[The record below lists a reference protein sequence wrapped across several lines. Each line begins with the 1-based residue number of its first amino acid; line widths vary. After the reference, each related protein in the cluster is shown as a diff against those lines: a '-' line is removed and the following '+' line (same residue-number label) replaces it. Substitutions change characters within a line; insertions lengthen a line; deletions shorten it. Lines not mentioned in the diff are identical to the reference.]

1 MEVKNQVRE
10 LIAGN
15 KIKDALDVFH
25 RWAVAKNDGQLQNS
39 LILIQSKFNRLKQ
52 QENLGI
58 IQFSESLREQAI
70 ITNSILEFLNQITE
84 TEASSAGT
92 VPEADDSRKVILFL
106 ASNPSETSKLQLEKE
121 FTRIFNGIQEGSKDL
136 KLVAE
141 WAVTPGHLQQAILKH
156 RPNIIHFAGHGVS
169 EKQGSGSDRDIVFEG
184 GNSSGILLQDANG
197 KPQLVRTNAL
207 ANLFETMKEL
217 DGLDIEVVILNAC
230 HQDEQAKAI
239 SQHVQY
245 VIGTND
251 AIDDNAAIEFSTGFY
266 RGLSDRHGDVDFAFR
281 LARNSIMLQ
290 GLEDSMA
297 PVMYLKGQLGS

>member
-25 RWAVAKNDGQLQNS
+25 RWAVAQNDGQLQNS
-39 LILIQSKFNRLKQ
+39 LILIQGKFNRLKQ

-70 ITNSILEFLNQITE
+70 INNSILELLSQIKE
-84 TEASSAGT
+84 TGASPTGA
-92 VPEADDSRKVILFL
+92 VPDADDSRKVILFL

-156 RPNIIHFAGHGVS
+156 RPNIIHFAGHGAS
-169 EKQGSGSDRDIVFEG
+169 EKQGSGNDRDIVFEG
-184 GNSSGILLQDANG
+184 GHSSGLLLQDANG
-197 KPQLVRTNAL
+197 RPQLVRTSAL

-239 SQHVQY
+239 AQHVPY
-245 VIGTND
+245 VIGTTD

-266 RGLSDRHGDVDFAFR
+266 RGLSDRHGDVNFAFR
-281 LARNSIMLQ
+281 LARNSVMLQ
-290 GLEDSMA
+290 GLDDGMA
-297 PVMYLKGQLGS
+297 PVMYSNGEKNY